1 MFYFSQKFKIR
12 IEDPPRRKDMVFIG
26 GAVLA
31 EVMKDRD
38 NWWITNQEYQ
48 EKGIKVLQKL
58 GMRAS

>member
-1 MFYFSQKFKIR
+1 
-12 IEDPPRRKDMVFIG
+12 MVFIG

-31 EVMKDRD
+31 EVMKDRE

-58 GMRAS
+58 GSRAS